1 MHASS
6 SESTRSRSLAT
17 AEALSRTFAA
27 AAAADAASCFHMSLE
42 TSLLSTALFTAESNF
57 LISLSSCYRLTHI
70 VTQYA
75 HSFMTDKHIEVIDL
89 INKPQLT
96 SPRSR
101 KKTRGAV
108 PPDADIINLVDDDD
122 AAGEFRC
129 ML

>member
-1 MHASS
+1 M
-6 SESTRSRSLAT
+6 
-17 AEALSRTFAA
+17 
-27 AAAADAASCFHMSLE
+27 
-42 TSLLSTALFTAESNF
+42 
-57 LISLSSCYRLTHI
+57 
-70 VTQYA
+70 
-75 HSFMTDKHIEVIDL
+75 DKHIEVIDL